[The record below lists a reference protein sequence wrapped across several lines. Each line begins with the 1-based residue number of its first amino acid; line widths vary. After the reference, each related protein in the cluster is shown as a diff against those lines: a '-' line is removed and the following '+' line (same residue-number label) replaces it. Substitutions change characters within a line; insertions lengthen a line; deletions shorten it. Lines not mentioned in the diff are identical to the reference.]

1 MSLADADASERERHR
16 TGDASKRDDTLD
28 SEPSGSRLQYM
39 AQSDRLIKEQDR
51 CKVCS
56 GAGWTWWTKDVPP
69 PDTGK
74 WIVCRE
80 CIGTGRIDHTGRK
93 RQKPAAAPDA

>member
-1 MSLADADASERERHR
+1 
-16 TGDASKRDDTLD
+16 
-28 SEPSGSRLQYM
+28 M
-39 AQSDRLIKEQDR
+39 AQSDRVIHEKDR
-51 CKVCS
+51 CKVCG

>member
-1 MSLADADASERERHR
+1 M
-16 TGDASKRDDTLD
+16 G
-28 SEPSGSRLQYM
+28 
-39 AQSDRLIKEQDR
+39 QSDRMIAEQDR
-51 CKVCS
+51 CKVCG

-80 CIGTGRIDHTGRK
+80 CIGTGRIDHKGRK
-93 RQKPAAAPDA
+93 RQKPHEAPDA

>member
-1 MSLADADASERERHR
+1 M
-16 TGDASKRDDTLD
+16 T
-28 SEPSGSRLQYM
+28 
-39 AQSDRLIKEQDR
+39 QSDRLIHEKDR
-51 CKVCS
+51 CKVCG

-80 CIGTGRIDHTGRK
+80 CIGTGRIDHKSRK
-93 RQKPAAAPDA
+93 RQKPAEAPDA